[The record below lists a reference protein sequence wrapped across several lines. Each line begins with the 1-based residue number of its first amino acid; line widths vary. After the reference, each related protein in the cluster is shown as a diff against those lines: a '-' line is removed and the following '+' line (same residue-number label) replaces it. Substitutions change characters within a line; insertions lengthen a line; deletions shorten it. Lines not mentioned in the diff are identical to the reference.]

1 MRDCSSH
8 GVVVCVRK
16 LRERA
21 FGDLS
26 LVLLNSDVCHPD
38 QRAPFS
44 GHLQYESTA
53 LSPKLLIRHPEVNPK
68 SEEKSAWS

>member
-1 MRDCSSH
+1 M
-8 GVVVCVRK
+8 RK